1 MAAINVTDE
10 IMQIN
15 LPGEPQA
22 CAELQQLNEMASDKC
37 DSNII
42 IDFSQIEIITSAS
55 ISNLLILHNCLQE
68 NGRKLVLYRVRV
80 TAKCIF
86 RVAGLD
92 SFFNFAP
99 DKASAMST
107 L

>member
-1 MAAINVTDE
+1 MAVVNLTDQ

-22 CAELQQLNEMASDKC
+22 CSELQQLNEKVCEKC

-55 ISNLLILHNCLQE
+55 ISNLLILHNCPQE

-80 TAKCIF
+80 SAKCIF